1 MPEWTDLPECG
12 NIRLKQR
19 KKQRAPI
26 REPLELAATTIA
38 VAVMIGTSAAE
49 TYTPGKLIAF
59 GISIAW
65 VVFYM
70 IKRR

>member
-38 VAVMIGTSAAE
+38 VAIMIGTSAAE
-49 TYTPGKLIAF
+49 IYTPGKLIAF
-59 GISIAW
+59 VASIAW